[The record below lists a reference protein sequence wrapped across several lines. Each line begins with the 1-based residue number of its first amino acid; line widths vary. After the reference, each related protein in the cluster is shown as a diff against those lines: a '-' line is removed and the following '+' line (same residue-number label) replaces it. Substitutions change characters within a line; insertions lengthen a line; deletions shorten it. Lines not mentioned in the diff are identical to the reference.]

1 MNGNLSI
8 ILFNVAFIADF
19 NFIEE
24 YDLNL
29 SNIGLCPFRT
39 FVQTVLPK
47 SLYVTTAR

>member
-29 SNIGLCPFRT
+29 SNIGLRPFRT